1 LHYFLFARQ
10 PSMIASSRDQIGGL
24 SITQDCPFAAQARM
38 GLVLSETVRLRPL
51 ATGTLCQAYLQR
63 K

>member
-1 LHYFLFARQ
+1 MSALFANHPVPGSAGSSTSLDYFRFARQ

-24 SITQDCPFAAQARM
+24 PITQDLP
-38 GLVLSETVRLRPL
+38 VRR
-51 ATGTLCQAYLQR
+51 AGTHEAPI